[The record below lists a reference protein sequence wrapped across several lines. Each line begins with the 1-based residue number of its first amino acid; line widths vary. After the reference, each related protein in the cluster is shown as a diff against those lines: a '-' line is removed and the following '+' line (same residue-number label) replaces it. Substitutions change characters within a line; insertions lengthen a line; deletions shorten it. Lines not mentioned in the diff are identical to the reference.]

1 MIPRLIKQMRLL
13 IMKTI
18 WILVIIQWWPG
29 ALARRRITRT
39 DQMRRRRVQEVGLW
53 MCQNNRMRRLLTMI
67 TLWTLQEIITKVLTG
82 KVQLVTDQ
90 CMLTTPAIKTVE
102 LVVNHLLDLNLEEV
116 EDNMTWTILEQT
128 CQWTIVTSRI
138 STQWKNKIKITK
150 SNSIDFKPVK
160 KTKPN
165 NP

>member
-18 WILVIIQWWPG
+18 WILVIIRWWPG

-39 DQMRRRRVQEVGLW
+39 DQMRRRVQEVGLW
-53 MCQNNRMRRLLTMI
+53 MCQNNRMRRLQMMI
-67 TLWTLQEIITKVLTG
+67 THWTSQEIITKVLTG

-102 LVVNHLLDLNLEEV
+102 LVVNHQLDLNLEEV
-116 EDNMTWTILEQT
+116 EGNMTWTILELT
-128 CQWTIVTSRI
+128 CLWTIVTSRI

-150 SNSIDFKPVK
+150 LNSIDFKLVK